1 MLAPVGGGV
10 LVPMV
15 LVPRGGGGLVP
26 MGPIARWW
34 VSAFGSYS

>member
-1 MLAPVGGGV
+1 MGGGV
-10 LVPMV
+10 LVPM
-15 LVPRGGGGLVP
+15 GGGGLVP

>member
-1 MLAPVGGGV
+1 MGGGV

-15 LVPRGGGGLVP
+15 LVPMGGGGLVP